1 MIDNDE
7 LPNYGRISG
16 TLHLDS
22 ARRARRMQTQAGVGE
37 TLKVPLDKRRVTDLL
52 PPSDRG

>member
-16 TLHLDS
+16 TLRLP
-22 ARRARRMQTQAGVGE
+22 RARAMQTQAGVAE
-37 TLKVPLDKRRVTDLL
+37 TLKLPPEKPRATDLL
-52 PPSDRG
+52 PPTDRV